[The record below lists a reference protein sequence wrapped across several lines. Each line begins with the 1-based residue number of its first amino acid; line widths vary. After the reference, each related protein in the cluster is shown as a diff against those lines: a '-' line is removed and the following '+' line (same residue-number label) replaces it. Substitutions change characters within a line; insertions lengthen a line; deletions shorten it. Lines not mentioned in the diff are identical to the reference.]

1 MITMVNCLRKKQCA
15 HAKNTREKWI
25 EVSKCLITKKNNA
38 CIHTKETQEIRAY
51 YCYITF
57 FDKSNVKN
65 VSFTVIIPLVISF
78 SAVRFLIKISFHTIP
93 LHYNLNVSISL
104 PLDQVRQTRRSSQ
117 CILEFTKYLRLRFFF
132 VEFRSD
138 DNSREK

>member
-1 MITMVNCLRKKQCA
+1 MTSI
-15 HAKNTREKWI
+15 HAGWLWWLIVYGKNNAPTRRIRVKNGLK
-25 EVSKCLITKKNNA
+25 KCLITKKNNA
-38 CIHTKETQEIRAY
+38 CIHTKEIRAY

-93 LHYNLNVSISL
+93 LHYNLNVSTSL
-104 PLDQVRQTRRSSQ
+104 PLDQVRQTRKSSQ

-132 VEFRSD
+132 RGISQ
-138 DNSREK
+138 RR

>member
-1 MITMVNCLRKKQCA
+1 MITMVNYLRKKQYA

-38 CIHTKETQEIRAY
+38 CIHTKEMQEIRAY
-51 YCYITF
+51 IYIYCCITF

-93 LHYNLNVSISL
+93 LHYNLNVSVSL

-132 VEFRSD
+132 RGISQ
-138 DNSREK
+138 RR